1 MLFSWLIKYFAVI
14 QAPKEFQTPLPMKT
28 ALSKLHPIAESTPV
42 FLKPEA
48 KAPNRIIDLNQTFSA
63 PSSRAGTI
71 DPNQSK
77 EVLEPENKSSIP
89 SETDSA
95 YHDQTGK
102 RQPTMESSVDP
113 KDSTASQDTLRQ
125 DKDTD
130 NATKQV
136 QVNDKLQFKI

>member
-1 MLFSWLIKYFAVI
+1 
-14 QAPKEFQTPLPMKT
+14 MKT

-113 KDSTASQDTLRQ
+113 KDSTTSQDTLRQ